1 MQDKECACVGH
12 VQAALESLE
21 ENNRCFMAH
30 TEEPELDRSSRYSTV
45 KSKCLLS
52 HDRCTVVHCIGLVLG
67 DDDSVLRLREKESLS
82 VF

>member
-45 KSKCLLS
+45 KSKVPS
-52 HDRCTVVHCIGLVLG
+52 
-67 DDDSVLRLREKESLS
+67 ESLQVHSGTLYRFS
-82 VF
+82 VG